1 MTTTNQNQ
9 NQAQDDAQRPR
20 MSLVAAVPQ
29 QWQYAQEYRCSLDRL
44 NQLGRDGWELTGPP
58 VVANTTLGTSGKL
71 LYVFKRPI
79 QMPPR

>member
-1 MTTTNQNQ
+1 
-9 NQAQDDAQRPR
+9 
-20 MSLVAAVPQ
+20 
-29 QWQYAQEYRCSLDRL
+29 
-44 NQLGRDGWELTGPP
+44 LTGPP